1 MKKLLLVIVA
11 VLVAIRLID
20 YIFYGGNAYDLVGAA
35 GFGLLALGIVLE
47 QRAARQALP
56 LPAQGIGRRRANIV
70 SACGI
75 ALVLVSFMLKWQV
88 LG

>member
-1 MKKLLLVIVA
+1 MKKLLLVIVS

-20 YIFYGGNAYDLVGAA
+20 YIFYGGNAHDLVGAA

-47 QRAARQALP
+47 QRAGRQALP
-56 LPAQGIGRRRANIV
+56 AQGTGRRRANIV

-88 LG
+88 FG

>member
-20 YIFYGGNAYDLVGAA
+20 YIFYGGNAYDLAGAA

-47 QRAARQALP
+47 QRAAKQALP
-56 LPAQGIGRRRANIV
+56 TQGTGRRRANIV

-88 LG
+88 FG